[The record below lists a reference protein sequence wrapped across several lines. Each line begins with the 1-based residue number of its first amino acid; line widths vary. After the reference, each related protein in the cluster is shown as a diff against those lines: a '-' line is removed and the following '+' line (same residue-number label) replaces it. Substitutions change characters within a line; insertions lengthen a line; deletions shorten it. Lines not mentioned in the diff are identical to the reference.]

1 VVNTKSCGIIK
12 CIKVDIIVDNIY
24 YDKMKKVLLCSI
36 LVLSNYAIADEI
48 RIDIKPNEY
57 ILYSNEKLSV
67 DPDCVKNNFQDFPIK
82 LKNKDNI
89 TIKELMVDNQST
101 KIKRLLTDK
110 NSIFYINNGIAY
122 VKNPDFKNKEILIS
136 HGIYRGDKLNQKWNL
151 WAYSFDSKNIKEC
164 LKKVEV
170 KKEDPKK
177 PEKLKEDTPPAPLP
191 IKKQAEV
198 KPSEVQVQPV
208 PKEEPKIPTVQKPEI
223 VKPVEIISNKHVEPK
238 PIIKEE
244 PKALVSK
251 PIEVKPLPVITNPTS
266 SKELKNTPSITND
279 ALKIFKNNGAKQDG
293 QPKEVKKE
301 VPPVV
306 KIVGSDKKEPEVSK
320 KEKELPKEKVVDEK
334 KSKHA
339 SNVANK
345 IKLPQQMR
353 YCVLE
358 ETERLVNEKFPN
370 YEMTEFEKDPKFQE
384 HMDESIIKALETC
397 SKKK

>member
-1 VVNTKSCGIIK
+1 MVNTKSYGIIK
-12 CIKVDIIVDNIY
+12 CIKVDIVIDNIY
-24 YDKMKKVLLCSI
+24 YDKMKKVLLCSM

-57 ILYSNEKLSV
+57 IIYSNEKLSI
-67 DPDCVKNNFQDFPIK
+67 DADCVKSNFEEFPIK
-82 LKNKDNI
+82 LKNKDGI
-89 TIKELMVDNQST
+89 TVKELMVDNQSS
-101 KIKRLLTDK
+101 KLKRLLTDK

-122 VKNPDFKNKEILIS
+122 IKNPDFKNKEILIS

-164 LKKVEV
+164 LKKVEI

-177 PEKLKEDTPPAPLP
+177 PEKLKEDTTPAPLP
-191 IKKQAEV
+191 IKKEAEV
-198 KPSEVQVQPV
+198 KSVI
-208 PKEEPKIPTVQKPEI
+208 KEEPKPKTIQKPEV
-223 VKPVEIISNKHVEPK
+223 VKPIEIISIKPIEAK

-244 PKALVSK
+244 PKVVISK
-251 PIEVKPLPVITNPTS
+251 PVEVKPLPTISNPTP

-279 ALKIFKNNGAKQDG
+279 ALKIFKNKGAKQDE

-301 VPPVV
+301 IPPVV
-306 KIVGSDKKEPEVSK
+306 KIVGADKKELEVAK
-320 KEKELPKEKVVDEK
+320 KEKELTKEKVVDEK